1 VKLNGKDLGTLWK
14 APYRVD
20 ITGAVKA
27 GENVLQIRVV
37 NLLVNRMIG
46 DEFLPEDSE
55 RNKNGTLKQWPVW
68 LEEGKPSPTGRRTFT
83 TWRGL
88 KKEDPLQ
95 ESGLLGPVTV
105 KLGLSP

>member
-1 VKLNGKDLGTLWK
+1 
-14 APYRVD
+14 VD
-20 ITGAVKA
+20 ITDAVKA

-55 RNKNGTLKQWPVW
+55 RNKDGTLKNMKWPPW
-68 LEEGKPSPTGRRTFT
+68 LEEGKPSPTGRFTFS
-83 TWRGL
+83 TWRGW

-105 KLGLSP
+105 RTAMRLQ